1 MVGDLTPR
9 TSEGD
14 LIWKYGLY
22 RGNQVMMVIRCAL
35 IQQDWSPY
43 KKEENWTQKETCM
56 AGRLC
61 EETERMSEEGR
72 ALE

>member
-1 MVGDLTPR
+1 
-9 TSEGD
+9 
-14 LIWKYGLY
+14 
-22 RGNQVMMVIRCAL
+22 MMVIRWAL
-35 IQQDWSPY
+35 IQQDWTPC

-72 ALE
+72 GLE